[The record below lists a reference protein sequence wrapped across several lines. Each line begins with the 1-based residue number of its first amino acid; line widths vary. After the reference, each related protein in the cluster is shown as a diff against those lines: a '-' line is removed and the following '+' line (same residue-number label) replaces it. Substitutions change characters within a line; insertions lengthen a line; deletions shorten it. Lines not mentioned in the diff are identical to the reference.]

1 MTKVMMHVCLILIG
15 VYLSCRNMT
24 RPAIL
29 KTAGLIIEPIRYSKP
44 LTEAAMKGN
53 TGGKK
58 RAVNIVAGG
67 KNKPGKN

>member
-1 MTKVMMHVCLILIG
+1 
-15 VYLSCRNMT
+15 MT

-29 KTAGLIIEPIRYSKP
+29 KTPGLIIEPIRYSKS
-44 LTEAAMKGN
+44 LTEAALKGN

-58 RAVNIVAGG
+58 RAVNTVAGG

>member
-1 MTKVMMHVCLILIG
+1 
-15 VYLSCRNMT
+15 MT

-29 KTAGLIIEPIRYSKP
+29 KTPGLIIEPLKYSKP

-58 RAVNIVAGG
+58 RAVNHVAGG
-67 KNKPGKN
+67 KNKAGRS